1 MFYVVSRFVPPK
13 ERTRQQQHRIHEHKT
28 AALEVS
34 VIFLDNL
41 RFAFACVLEF
51 RFGLLHYHPGAFPR
65 KISQPTL
72 WCSFIKCTEEGEEK
86 NIPAH
91 SGGGSSEPEKC
102 EFVCYNE
109 KHSVPGAKQPENQ

>member
-13 ERTRQQQHRIHEHKT
+13 ERTRQQQQHRIHEHKT

-34 VIFLDNL
+34 VIFLDNP

-51 RFGLLHYHPGAFPR
+51 RFGLLHYHPGAFPSAFLR
-65 KISQPTL
+65 KISQPAL
-72 WCSFIKCTEEGEEK
+72 WCSFIKCTEEGE
-86 NIPAH
+86 
-91 SGGGSSEPEKC
+91 GSSEPEKC